1 MAKDSNIVHQYF
13 RKEIE
18 GATIMVKV
26 NPVHF
31 KGTEIMVFSNGTTNV
46 REIDFDENIAEDLNA
61 DGFIP
66 ASALEFNLYHAGL
79 V

>member
-13 RKEIE
+13 RKAFEKE
-18 GATIMVKV
+18 TILVKV

-31 KGTEIMVFSNGTTNV
+31 SGTELTILHDGKVKM
-46 REIDFDENIAEDLNA
+46 RELEFDEHINEDLSA
-61 DGFIP
+61 DGFEP
-66 ASALEFNLYHAGL
+66 ASALEFNLYYSGL

>member
-18 GATIMVKV
+18 GAIIMVKV

-31 KGTEIMVFSNGTTNV
+31 IGTEITVYTDGTTNV
-46 REIDFDENIAEDLNA
+46 RDLEFDENITGDLNA
-61 DGFIP
+61 DGFTS
-66 ASALEFNLYHAGL
+66 ASALEFNLYYSGL